1 MGRSISCGVTA
12 IWRASWS
19 LPLRNKSKDLK
30 ICPLGR
36 HTGRLKCTQTAEQLG
51 HTQSNQES
59 FVTLTA

>member
-19 LPLRNKSKDLK
+19 LPLRKKSKDLK

-36 HTGRLKCTQTAEQLG
+36 LKRTQTAEQLG
-51 HTQSNQES
+51 HTQSNQKS